1 MVLFLIVLKKNKKR
15 LLPSIQK
22 KQTSDYFSF
31 NCRTNISEHKEIC
44 NVLKFILTICHDVKR
59 GFSLN
64 KQNKNL
70 MNQNIEAFTITS
82 RRKVKDHL
90 ISNKTMFHEFKVSFK
105 MLQYAQLAR
114 QKCEVYLET
123 NKSEKEQNKKS
134 KQIEIIDQEIKDTES
149 LRQQADETI
158 KLLEQKFVTCCVNR
172 GQKEKDMSL
181 VSKGTEKKRKSTEN
195 QKELGHLEEVLH
207 VLEEKRKK
215 LL

>member
-1 MVLFLIVLKKNKKR
+1 M
-15 LLPSIQK
+15 
-22 KQTSDYFSF
+22 
-31 NCRTNISEHKEIC
+31 
-44 NVLKFILTICHDVKR
+44 KR

-90 ISNKTMFHEFKVSFK
+90 ISNKISFKVSSK

-215 LL
+215 LLWCVWLLEHWTYF